1 MYPHSNP
8 YNEQKLQQQRQLVA
22 QLRQEA
28 SIKRIN
34 VSQAIEDIKKYVIEN
49 QNEDI
54 LLNGFNNVKQ
64 NPYFKK
70 SSCTCELI

>member
-34 VSQAIEDIKKYVIEN
+34 VSQAIEDIKKFVIEN
-49 QNEDI
+49 QSEDI

-70 SSCTCELI
+70 SSFSCELI

>member
-34 VSQAIEDIKKYVIEN
+34 VSQAIEDIKKFVIEN
-49 QNEDI
+49 QSEDI